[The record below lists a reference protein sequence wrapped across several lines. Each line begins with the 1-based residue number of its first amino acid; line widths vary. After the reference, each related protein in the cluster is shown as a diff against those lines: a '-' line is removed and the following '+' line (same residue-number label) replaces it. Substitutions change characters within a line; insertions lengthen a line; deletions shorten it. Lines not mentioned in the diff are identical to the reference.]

1 MRQVFA
7 TILLGLAALY
17 GACTASAQVVV
28 NQQALQQL
36 SGKPV
41 APQRPVVRRPY
52 RPIVRPPVVR
62 RRAVMRPLP
71 LPPPPPPV
79 SVPVVAALPALPKPA
94 RPRAVT
100 LVFPSVDEALPG
112 VAARRLSSFIG
123 AKANLRAHYVVQATA
138 PGVASDPSVARR
150 MALNRG
156 LAVRAVLRRA
166 GVSSDH
172 IIVQALG
179 NPPGIVPDHV
189 TLTEIP

>member
-7 TILLGLAALY
+7 TIVLSLAVVC
-17 GACTASAQVVV
+17 GAGAASAQVVV

-41 APQRPVVRRPY
+41 APQRPVVRRPN
-52 RPIVRPPVVR
+52 RPIVRRPVVR

-79 SVPVVAALPALPKPA
+79 SVPVVAALPAPPKPA
-94 RPRAVT
+94 GPRAVT
-100 LVFPSVDEALPG
+100 LVFPSVDGALPG
-112 VAARRLSSFIG
+112 KAARQLAHFIG
-123 AKANLRAHYVVQATA
+123 AKANARAHYIVQATA

-179 NPPGIVPDHV
+179 NPPGIVPNHV
-189 TLTEIP
+189 KLTEIP

>member
-52 RPIVRPPVVR
+52 RPIVRRPVVR

-79 SVPVVAALPALPKPA
+79 SVPVVAAVPPPPKPA

-100 LVFPSVDEALPG
+100 LVFPSVDVALPG
-112 VAARRLSSFIG
+112 GAARRLSSFIG
-123 AKANLRAHYVVQATA
+123 AKVNARAHYVVQATA
-138 PGVASDPSVARR
+138 PGIASDPSVARR

>member
-52 RPIVRPPVVR
+52 RPIVRRPVVR

-79 SVPVVAALPALPKPA
+79 SVPVVAALPAPPKPA
-94 RPRAVT
+94 GPRAVT
-100 LVFPSVDEALPG
+100 LVFPSVDVALPG
-112 VAARRLSSFIG
+112 VAARQLAHFIG
-123 AKANLRAHYVVQATA
+123 AKVNARAHYIVQATA